1 MATKSGIN
9 FKSHQ
14 KSKQSVCKKTLAK
27 IGMVIVYMLH
37 VVILSMLI
45 LYVTLTRII
54 GLSLITTSSF
64 MVKADIAR
72 KIGQAW
78 YGQWGADRQF
88 FNALKQYFPNY
99 SCSRE
104 YSLCYRLDGNPNSV
118 NAEFFEKGNA
128 ENEKQYPD
136 GFPWKQ
142 QFKEEYI
149 VGPGITIVSG

>member
-1 MATKSGIN
+1 
-9 FKSHQ
+9 
-14 KSKQSVCKKTLAK
+14 
-27 IGMVIVYMLH
+27 
-37 VVILSMLI
+37 
-45 LYVTLTRII
+45 
-54 GLSLITTSSF
+54 

-78 YGQWGADRQF
+78 YGQWGADRNF
-88 FNALKQYFPNY
+88 FNALKQYFPNF

-128 ENEKQYPD
+128 ENAKQYPD
-136 GFPWKQ
+136 GFPWKT
-142 QFKEEYI
+142 QFKEEYV